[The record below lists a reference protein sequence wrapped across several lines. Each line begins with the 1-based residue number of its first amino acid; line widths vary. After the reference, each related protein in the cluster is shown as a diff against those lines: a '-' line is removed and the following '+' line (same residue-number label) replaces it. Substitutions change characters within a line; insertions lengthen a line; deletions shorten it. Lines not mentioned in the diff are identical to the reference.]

1 MKQREFTF
9 KYKFGGKDWVAS
21 VFADSVEEA
30 KRKIR
35 AQSSAVYE
43 GEIVAKVPVLYGVS
57 FLSVFL
63 KDKQAEDEITQNE
76 RSNRANRLR

>member
-9 KYKFGGKDWVAS
+9 KYKFGGKDWGAS
-21 VFADSVEEA
+21 VFADTAEEA

-35 AQSSAVYE
+35 AQATAVYE

-57 FLSVFL
+57 FF
-63 KDKQAEDEITQNE
+63 KRFFKRQAG
-76 RSNRANRLR
+76 RK

>member
-57 FLSVFL
+57 FF
-63 KDKQAEDEITQNE
+63 KRFFK
-76 RSNRANRLR
+76 R

>member
-1 MKQREFTF
+1 MKEFIF
-9 KYKFGGKDWVAS
+9 KYKFSGKDWSAS

-43 GEIVAKVPVLYGVS
+43 GEVVARVPVLCGAS
-57 FLSVFL
+57 LFKRFF
-63 KDKQAEDEITQNE
+63 KRKAG
-76 RSNRANRLR
+76 RK

>member
-35 AQSSAVYE
+35 AQAAAVYE
-43 GEIVAKVPVLYGVS
+43 GEVVARLPVLWGAS
-57 FLSVFL
+57 LFKRFF
-63 KDKQAEDEITQNE
+63 K
-76 RSNRANRLR
+76 R